1 MAIALVGLGGCRAD
15 RDGAVTL
22 ATDRPASALRREEAP
37 VPLDPLPPIQF
48 PEGLASQR
56 LGGSVL
62 LRLYVDSTGRVVP
75 ESTAIQ
81 ESSGYPAFDSAA
93 VEAAPRVRYAPA
105 LRDGVPVASPFLQ
118 PINFRT
124 PARGG
129 TPR

>member
-1 MAIALVGLGGCRAD
+1 M
-15 RDGAVTL
+15 TL
-22 ATDRPASALRREEAP
+22 APDRPASALRREEAP

-48 PEGLASQR
+48 PDGLAAQR